1 MLAPS
6 TGLTRCR
13 LAYGVSTHLARI
25 APNEIMRFQEWEIP
39 AGVSHQAICTRQ
51 ILYFKAEMTF
61 QIPVAMSAVIA
72 HHNENIFPDSHSFI
86 PERWLDQPDGG
97 RSLERYLLSFSK
109 GSRQCIGLKYV
120 LPVAW
125 VLLTNDGESLA
136 KAELFLML
144 ATIFRRYDMEL
155 YDTIFERDVELKH
168 DMFLPQPSD
177 ESRGMRVLFK

>member
-1 MLAPS
+1 
-6 TGLTRCR
+6 
-13 LAYGVSTHLARI
+13 
-25 APNEIMRFQEWEIP
+25 
-39 AGVSHQAICTRQ
+39 
-51 ILYFKAEMTF
+51 
-61 QIPVAMSAVIA
+61 
-72 HHNENIFPDSHSFI
+72 
-86 PERWLDQPDGG
+86 LDQPDGG